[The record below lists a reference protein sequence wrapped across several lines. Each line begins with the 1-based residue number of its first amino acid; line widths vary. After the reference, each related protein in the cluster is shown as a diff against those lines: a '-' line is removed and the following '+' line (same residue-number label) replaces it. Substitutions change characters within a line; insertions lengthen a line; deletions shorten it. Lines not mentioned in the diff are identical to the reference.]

1 MSLWALGAAT
11 PRAYMHRKAYASA
24 TMTEITVNGNVI
36 PPSTQQEGGSHFA
49 IDASRSNYL
58 LVHCVDRLIDKQYD
72 ILRRLKV
79 DVLQYAADN
88 TYLCRFLPAELDEIR
103 RLDFVVFANVYHS
116 DLVINAILKSKVASV
131 EDRSDAEKAAADQK
145 TSKYTGSRVPDQG
158 SYEAYVVLHPECGRS
173 AADVKDQLI
182 EMLGIESDE
191 IFAGDRRLILNL
203 RARDLSKIAALDE
216 VQTIEE
222 LPAHMWHNEIA
233 RGDLGI
239 PVQSSGGVV
248 AGSADGE
255 KIAVADSGVDIKHPA
270 FTAAIN
276 AHPSRLTW
284 ISYRTLHA
292 TSAPVLDSDKEQVLD
307 DSDNP
312 VEQDFPDWETV
323 DFSGHG
329 THIAGSLIGQYDSTR
344 FGPIRGTAP
353 DASIV
358 MQVTEEFN
366 TQSCMPRK
374 KNAGGLEPMLQ
385 KAYDEGAR
393 LHSDSWGAPPSP
405 PPDGQLTYTQLGYNQ
420 DAIDFDQ
427 FMKDKGNF
435 LILCSAG
442 NSGHLKTKAPGGQV
456 GVHSSCKNVI
466 TVGSTQSSRRYLRSG
481 SNSLISDPG
490 GTIYG
495 DPTKAYYTSSRG
507 PTLDGRIKPD
517 VLGPGLG
524 ICSTRSGVGPYL
536 SWDGGKPLNHFG
548 NIIIDG
554 VDQDMN
560 LIYSSG
566 TSMATPLVAG
576 CCAVIR
582 KALRTAVASSPE
594 PPAALIK
601 AILVNGAVDVRGFES
616 VGLAPDPSLGFGL
629 VNVEKSLLSVQKTT
643 VGGFWPR
650 VPTRL
655 GTGATTLHSTS
666 SKVPLPPAPDDPT
679 VPPGNPPAKMMLIFS
694 ATMCYNDAVGTTGAL
709 VNVLNLKVTVSDGS
723 FKYGNTQS
731 TTKDSKNNVQ
741 KVVWVDIKGP
751 WVDLNVTCDNL
762 GPSQETQDFYV
773 AYRFDFRPTAHSDVW
788 DSINRY
794 MSLAQAISAF
804 NVFAPR

>member
-1 MSLWALGAAT
+1 MI
-11 PRAYMHRKAYASA
+11 
-24 TMTEITVNGNVI
+24 EITVNGNVI

-49 IDASRSNYL
+49 VDASRSNYL

-116 DLVINAILKSKVASV
+116 DLVINAILKSKVACV
-131 EDRSDAEKAAADQK
+131 EDRSDVEEAAAEQK
-145 TSKYTGSRVPDQG
+145 TSKYTGSKVPDEG
-158 SYEAYVVLHPECGRS
+158 SYAVYVVLHPECGRS
-173 AADVKDQLI
+173 AADVKDQL
-182 EMLGIESDE
+182 MKMVGMESDE
-191 IFAGDRRLILNL
+191 ILARDRRLILNL
-203 RARDLSKIAALDE
+203 KAGDLSKVAALDE

-222 LPAHMWHNEIA
+222 LPLHTLNNEIA
-233 RGDLGI
+233 RGDLSM
-239 PVQSSGGVV
+239 PVQGSGGVV
-248 AGSADGE
+248 AGSAAGEIIAIADGG
-255 KIAVADSGVDIKHPA
+255 IDIKHPV
-270 FTAAIN
+270 FRAAIN
-276 AHPSRLTW
+276 AHRLTW
-284 ISYRTLHA
+284 ISYRERPVLEE
-292 TSAPVLDSDKEQVLD
+292 PVLDSNGGQVED
-307 DSDNP
+307 DSGDL
-312 VEQDFPDWETV
+312 VFQDFPDGQTV
-323 DFSGHG
+323 DFVGHG
-329 THIAGSLIGQYDSTR
+329 THIAGSLIAQYNSPT

-353 DASIV
+353 DAGII
-358 MQVTEEFN
+358 MQVTKESNGNDCEL
-366 TQSCMPRK
+366 QRRM
-374 KNAGGLEPMLQ
+374 GGLRPMLQ
-385 KAYDEGAR
+385 QAYDQGAR
-393 LHSDSWGAPPSP
+393 LHNNSWGGPPSP
-405 PPDGQLTYTQLGYNQ
+405 PVPHPPDGQEIIYTQLGYNQ
-420 DAIDFDQ
+420 DAIDFDR

-442 NSGHLKTKAPGGQV
+442 NSGHLRTKAPGGQV

-495 DPTKAYYTSSRG
+495 DPTKVYYTSSRG

-524 ICSTRSGVGPYL
+524 ICSTRSGVGQYL
-536 SWDGGKPLNHFG
+536 QWDGGKPLNHFG

-679 VPPGNPPAKMMLIFS
+679 VPPGNPPAKMMIIFS

-709 VNVLNLKVTVSDGS
+709 VNVLNLKVTVSDDS

-751 WVDLNVTCDNL
+751 WVNLDVTCDNL